1 MAIINP
7 LVYTIQNGNP
17 VDATPVQANFAQI
30 VQDVNAN
37 AAPVGGNASQQFLVA
52 PATVSSAAVPLN
64 QVQQLIV
71 GGGGGGGG
79 LGAIDPSAKA
89 TEGAVGDNIADDT
102 AALQRLVARIGTNW
116 KVEAG
121 KYKLSGTTGVGALH
135 LSYANGGMYAFDGEP
150 MPGAIYGAG
159 PQNSI
164 FCPTTTGMY
173 AIQAS
178 STEATSVME
187 VWYRDFC
194 ISGRNNINNVNGMF
208 LDVVEMQTLEN
219 LRFEQLNTGLYLNS
233 VEYLTLRKCLFEGNV
248 NGIVSTKGTNG
259 FTHLNA
265 STFQDVIL
273 DRNTANGL
281 LVTDNAANLTI
292 EGGQVSN
299 NGVMGV
305 SGTAGLNI
313 TVTSVEGANGV
324 SIKNVYFELNNG
336 DADIKIVN
344 TGTQRMTHI
353 IQGCNFNRVS
363 STNYTRNNIVSQ
375 GPNTIILIGCSFQNY
390 GSYSPSSSRPF
401 LNGDSQTQFV
411 DLGCWW
417 GSVPDYVPVPAFPP
431 NQMYLVPSSSPT
443 LSSSPSIVPMQKT
456 DSYGTSLSPYNG
468 GVKVSLP
475 GYYRA
480 YISLQVSAAG
490 AGYIYVGVAVNG
502 ATPVVAANSA
512 YTPSALAG
520 VIIQATA
527 VIHLNSGDVV
537 YVGGEAPAQATVYQT
552 SPASWMAIEGP
563 I

>member
-1 MAIINP
+1 
-7 LVYTIQNGNP
+7 
-17 VDATPVQANFAQI
+17 
-30 VQDVNAN
+30 
-37 AAPVGGNASQQFLVA
+37 
-52 PATVSSAAVPLN
+52 
-64 QVQQLIV
+64 
-71 GGGGGGGG
+71 
-79 LGAIDPSAKA
+79 
-89 TEGAVGDNIADDT
+89 
-102 AALQRLVARIGTNW
+102 
-116 KVEAG
+116 
-121 KYKLSGTTGVGALH
+121 
-135 LSYANGGMYAFDGEP
+135 
-150 MPGAIYGAG
+150 
-159 PQNSI
+159 
-164 FCPTTTGMY
+164 
-173 AIQAS
+173 
-178 STEATSVME
+178 
-187 VWYRDFC
+187 
-194 ISGRNNINNVNGMF
+194 MF

-248 NGIVSTKGTNG
+248 NGIVSTKGANG

-281 LVTDNAANLTI
+281 LVTDNTANLTI

-324 SIKNVYFELNNG
+324 TIKNVYFELNNG

-363 STNYTRNNIVSQ
+363 STNYTTNNIVSQ

-417 GSVPDYVPVPAFPP
+417 GSVPDYISVPAFPP
-431 NQMYLVPSSSPT
+431 NQMFLVPSSSTT

-456 DSYGTSLSPYNG
+456 DSYGTTLSPIGG
-468 GVKVSLP
+468 GVKVSLY
-475 GYYRA
+475 GYYRI
-480 YISLQVSAAG
+480 YVSLQVNTAG
-490 AGYIYVGVAVNG
+490 AGYVYVGVAVNG
-502 ATPVVAANSA
+502 ATPVVAANSS

-520 VIIQATA
+520 MVIQATA

-537 YVGGEAPAQATVYQT
+537 YVGGEAPSQATVVQNA
-552 SPASWMAIEGP
+552 PASWMAIEGP

>member
-7 LVYTIQNGNP
+7 LVYTIKNGDP

-37 AAPVGGNASQQFLVA
+37 AALVGGNASQQFLVA
-52 PATVSSAAVPLN
+52 PATVPSAAVPLN

-102 AALQRLVARIGTNW
+102 TALQKLVSIIGTNW
-116 KVEAG
+116 KLEAG
-121 KYKLSGTTGVGALH
+121 KYKLSGTAGVGALQI
-135 LSYANGGMYAFDGEP
+135 SYANGGMYAFDGQP
-150 MPGAIYGAG
+150 MPGALYGAG

-164 FCPTTTGMY
+164 LCPTTTGMY
-173 AIQAS
+173 AVQSS
-178 STEATSVME
+178 STATASIMGVR
-187 VWYRDFC
+187 YHGFC
-194 ISGRNNINNVNGMF
+194 VSGRNNIHNVNGLY

-219 LRFEQLNTGLYLNS
+219 LRFEQLNIGLYLDS

-248 NGIVSTKGTNG
+248 NGIVSTKGADG

-299 NGVMGV
+299 NGTMGV

-313 TVTSVEGANGV
+313 TVSSVEGANGV
-324 SIKNVYFELNNG
+324 TIKNVYFELNNG

-363 STNYTRNNIVSQ
+363 GTNYTTNNIVSR
-375 GPNTIILIGCSFQNY
+375 GPNTILLIGCSFQNY
-390 GSYSPSSSRPF
+390 GDYSPSASRPF

-417 GSVPDYVPVPAFPP
+417 GSTPDYISVPAFPP
-431 NQMYLVPSSSPT
+431 SQMYLVPSSSPT
-443 LSSSPSIVPMQKT
+443 LSSSPSIVPMQKV
-456 DSYGTSLSPYNG
+456 DSYGTALSTSGG

-475 GYYRA
+475 GYYRV
-480 YISLQVSAAG
+480 YISLQVNAAG
-490 AGYIYVGVAVNG
+490 AGLVFVGAAVNG
-502 ATPVVAANSA
+502 ATPVIAANSA
-512 YTPSALAG
+512 YTPSAMAG
-520 VIIQATA
+520 IIIQATA
-527 VIHLNSGDVV
+527 VIHLNADDVV
-537 YVGGEAPAQATVYQT
+537 YVGGEAPAQATVVQNAL
-552 SPASWMAIEGP
+552 ASWMAIEGP